1 MLIRIY
7 DKRFVI
13 GIYHKV
19 DDFNFDVINFPFPD
33 SNIHSETGYNT
44 FYSQLVRFFRLCN
57 NVTDFSVRV
66 CMVRSKL
73 CSRGYKEKLMHKYF
87 LKFCKNY
94 PVLLKYSVPDNESLW
109 LSTYHSEVSS
119 CCITDQKAVRKLIK
133 PSKIL
138 LQNLHYNSKSPSSHS
153 TVNNSSVFNTKDSKP
168 YTPISLEPLTPCGLS
183 NPHNHC
189 YLNSVLQIFIRILP
203 SIKNNIQFNGT
214 DESDLTKYFLNVFQ
228 IIVVNI
234 YDVLKRYCQAMT
246 SFLME

>member
-1 MLIRIY
+1 M
-7 DKRFVI
+7 
-13 GIYHKV
+13 
-19 DDFNFDVINFPFPD
+19 
-33 SNIHSETGYNT
+33 
-44 FYSQLVRFFRLCN
+44 
-57 NVTDFSVRV
+57 
-66 CMVRSKL
+66 
-73 CSRGYKEKLMHKYF
+73 
-87 LKFCKNY
+87 
-94 PVLLKYSVPDNESLW
+94 KYSVPDNESLW
-109 LSTYHSEVSS
+109 LSTYHSDVSS

-138 LQNLHYNSKSPSSHS
+138 LQNLHYNSKSSSSHS